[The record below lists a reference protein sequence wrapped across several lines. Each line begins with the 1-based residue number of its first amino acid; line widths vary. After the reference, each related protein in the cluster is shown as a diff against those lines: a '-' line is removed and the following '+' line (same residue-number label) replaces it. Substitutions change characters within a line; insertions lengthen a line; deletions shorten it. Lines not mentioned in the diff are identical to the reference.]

1 MVLNFAAPAK
11 NINYTDFLL
20 SFKLLYGDINCLRVT
35 NFDKNFVKSR
45 LKDCTFLSFRIPKAF

>member
-45 LKDCTFLSFRIPKAF
+45 LKDCTFFII